1 MEVFR
6 PPHGNLFKKYTS
18 SHLETCLRNS
28 INKLI
33 HDLDDNYVLN
43 VSETEYIEYLT
54 LESQLFCPVLL
65 LDEKYLEPR
74 NVLVPTEFLPYSW
87 FCSTPVEKK
96 IYRLF
101 IPFSGDSQLLDFRPS
116 TFTLSCWSNMSF
128 SNNSVYVD
136 ILDLEGNLSNL
147 KRDVESYIG
156 TLTIMLGYLA
166 KDVERINRD
175 INSWVTSSFR
185 KRKDDIIASKKGLAE
200 IGIPIKSGSVQ
211 PKTYS
216 VPVVK
221 RRIQQPK
228 LSSAK
233 VPGNLDPALSE
244 IVYEDILSCIESIGH
259 KMEQHPDLHRGM
271 DEETL
276 RAQFLTQL
284 SATFE
289 SLSSVGEAFNNKGK
303 TDIMVM
309 KDNSILFVA
318 ECKIWK
324 GPKVLLA
331 AIDQLLSY
339 LTWKDSKTALLLF
352 NREISFSTILQ
363 SIPSIVE
370 SHPCFISRL
379 AVNNSRFDYE
389 FHLPDDHERKLR
401 MSILVFDYKK

>member
-6 PPHGNLFKKYTS
+6 PPHGNLFKKYDS

-33 HDLDDNYVLN
+33 HDLDDDYVLN
-43 VSETEYIEYLT
+43 VSESEYIEYLT
-54 LESQLFCPVLL
+54 LESQLSCPELL
-65 LDEKYLEPR
+65 LDEKFLEPR
-74 NVLVPTEFLPYSW
+74 NVLVPVEYLPYSW
-87 FCSTPVEKK
+87 FCSTPVERK

-101 IPFSGDSQLLDFRPS
+101 IPFSGDSQLFNFRPS
-116 TFTLSCWSNMSF
+116 TYTLSGWSNMSF
-128 SNNSVYVD
+128 SGQSVYVD

-147 KRDVESYIG
+147 KRDIESYIG
-156 TLTIMLGYLA
+156 TLTTMLGYLT

-185 KRKDDIIASKKGLAE
+185 NRKDAIIVSNKGLAE

-211 PKTYS
+211 SKTYS

-228 LSSAK
+228 LSNAK
-233 VPGNLDPALSE
+233 VSGTLDPMMSMD
-244 IVYEDILSCIESIGH
+244 IYEDILSCIESIGH
-259 KMEQHPDLHRGM
+259 KMEQHPDIHRGM

-309 KDNSILFVA
+309 KDNAILFVA

-324 GPKVLLA
+324 GQKVLLS

-339 LTWKDSKTALLLF
+339 LTWKESKTALLLF
-352 NREISFSTILQ
+352 NRGISFSTILQ
-363 SIPSIVE
+363 TIPSIVE
-370 SHPCFISRL
+370 THPCFVSIIT
-379 AVNNSRFDYE
+379 VKNSRFDFE
-389 FHLPDDHERKLR
+389 FHLPDDKDRKLR
-401 MSILVFDYKK
+401 MSILVFDYKN